1 MARLPSQCPS
11 CSSPLSVAQLRCTC
25 CATRLEGDFELP
37 ALARLSEDDLL
48 FVQEFVMASGSLKAM
63 AQIRNL
69 SYPTL
74 RNRLDDLI
82 GRLKAIPDGPARRR
96 EILDALASGTLS
108 VPEAVD
114 RLKEIDG

>member
-11 CSSPLSVAQLRCTC
+11 CSSPLGVAQLRCTSC
-25 CATRLEGDFELP
+25 DIRLEGDFQLP
-37 ALARLSEDDLL
+37 AVAQLPEDDLL

-74 RNRLDDLI
+74 RNRLDDI
-82 GRLKAIPDGPARRR
+82 IAKLKSMPDADARRR
-96 EILDALASGTLS
+96 EILDAIATGAMS
-108 VPEAVD
+108 VKDAVS
-114 RLKEIDG
+114 RLKELK